1 MREELLQ
8 KGALARDAAFKLACI
23 DTELKNRALSAIADA
38 LSAHSDEIIE
48 ENKKDIAAAEEKG
61 TRKAMIDRLT
71 LTPER
76 IAGIADG
83 VRKVIELPDPIGE
96 TVKEWSRPNGLLIS
110 EKRVPMGVI
119 AIIYEAR
126 PNVTVDAAALCLK
139 SSNAVMLRGG
149 SEAIHSNIKL
159 MRIMQDAAY
168 AAGLPEGSLNLIE
181 DTDRAAA
188 VELMK
193 MNGYVDLLIPRG
205 GAALI
210 RSVVENATVPVIETA
225 AGNCHIYADRDC
237 DFDMAISIILNAKV
251 SRPSVCNAAETLLI
265 DRAIADKFLPLAADA
280 LKKAGVELRGCPECV
295 KILPDINKASESDWS
310 TEYNDYIMAIKIV
323 DGVSE
328 AIAHINKYNT
338 KHSEAII
345 TNNSET
351 AEKFLREV
359 DAAAVYVNAST
370 RFTDGFE
377 FGFGAEIGISTQ
389 KMHARGP
396 MGLEQLT
403 SIKYIVHGNGQIRE

>member
-265 DRAIADKFLPLAADA
+265 DRAIADKFLPFAADA

-295 KILPDINKASESDWS
+295 KILPDINKAAESDWS

-389 KMHARGP
+389 KLHARGP
-396 MGLEQLT
+396 MGLKELT
-403 SIKYIVHGNGQIRE
+403 SYKYTIHGSGQVRP

>member
-265 DRAIADKFLPLAADA
+265 DRAIADKFLPFAADA

-295 KILPDINKASESDWS
+295 KILPDINKAAESDWS

>member
-96 TVKEWSRPNGLLIS
+96 TVKEWTRPNGLLIS

-265 DRAIADKFLPLAADA
+265 DRAIADKFLPLAANA

-295 KILPDINKASESDWS
+295 KILPDINKAAESDWS